1 MVNFWVVSIITFF
14 ISTFLLSRI
23 TLETNKKEIGDKMW
37 KNFGFRTHYW
47 KLLLLCSLG
56 ITTLILFILKW
67 TEIVTF

>member
-1 MVNFWVVSIITFF
+1 MATFWTLSIIIFAV
-14 ISTFLLSRI
+14 STFLLSTI
-23 TLETNKKEIGDKMW
+23 TLETNKKETGEKMW